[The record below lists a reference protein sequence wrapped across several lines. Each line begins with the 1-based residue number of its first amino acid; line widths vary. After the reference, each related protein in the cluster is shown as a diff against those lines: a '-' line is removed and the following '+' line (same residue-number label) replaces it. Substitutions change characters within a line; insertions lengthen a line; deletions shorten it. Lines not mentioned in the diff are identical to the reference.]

1 MVDNGSIQ
9 VDVKGRNLE
18 VTEALRQ
25 YAEKKASKLAKF
37 FDNGELDTEVLLS
50 LQRGMQ
56 IAELTLR
63 VGGLVLRGESRTND
77 MYASIDEA
85 CDRIEQ
91 QIRKYKTRIQR
102 RLQDVPRK
110 AALRVQHMDD
120 SHEAAAPHI
129 VRSKRFPM
137 KPMDVEEAV
146 TEMEL
151 VGHDFFVF
159 RNAATEQINVV
170 YRRRDGDYGL
180 IEPEF

>member
-1 MVDNGSIQ
+1 MHI
-9 VDVKGRNLE
+9 DVKGKNLE
-18 VTEALRQ
+18 ITDALRE
-25 YAEKKASKLAKF
+25 YAEKKAGKLAKF
-37 FDNGELDTEVLLS
+37 FDNGDLDTEVFLS
-50 LQRGMQ
+50 VQRGMH

-63 VGGLVLRGESRTND
+63 IGGLVLRGESRTND

-102 RLQDVPRK
+102 RLQDIPRK
-110 AALRVQHMDD
+110 AVLRVQQVEDT
-120 SHEAAAPHI
+120 HEAAAPRI
-129 VRSKRFPM
+129 VRSKRFAM

-159 RNAATEQINVV
+159 RNAATDSINVV

-180 IEPEF
+180 IEPEY